1 MKSAG
6 ILSTSGKSKSKRSYV
21 KGSLFF
27 LLLHMFNGTSATTTM
42 VTSTPISQSQTVT
55 SNSANSNPST
65 ATEQMTSVALAT
77 TTMVTSTPISQSQTV
92 TSNSANSNPSTATE
106 QMTSV
111 ALATPV
117 SQSHAVT
124 SNPETSTHISA
135 TGQMTSVETQNFTE
149 NITSVHLDSM
159 NTSSLADND
168 TMLSCPE
175 FTCTDDC
182 HAKFM
187 NKTSNPCPPTA
198 SFCELI
204 HQNGSHTV
212 QCSVRCAMPCG
223 NPPVTNCSMGC
234 CNTTDCLNY
243 ALFNMSNSSSTAAP
257 TKSTATPT
265 TIKVTVPPT
274 PANNGKKCQSI
285 KCDGPACYKTTNTLG
300 LVYCP
305 IGQDYCMLN
314 KTTSGSTES
323 WQGGCSTDC
332 RKATACSTTV
342 TTCYLECC
350 NATVSASCLKLT
362 GDLNMPSSAP
372 RGPQS
377 TLLLTASLVMLWM
390 MKVLT

>member
-1 MKSAG
+1 MLFPSSTLKMTSAG
-6 ILSTSGKSKSKRSYV
+6 ILSTSGKRKSKRSYV

-27 LLLHMFNGTSATTTM
+27 LLLHMFNGTSATDGTVTT
-42 VTSTPISQSQTVT
+42 VPSPVT
-55 SNSANSNPST
+55 SNTEIST
-65 ATEQMTSVALAT
+65 ASATTGHMTSVALVSNDPT
-77 TTMVTSTPISQSQTV
+77 TALTATPI
-92 TSNSANSNPSTATE
+92 
-106 QMTSV
+106 
-111 ALATPV
+111 

-124 SNPETSTHISA
+124 SNPETSTHINA
-135 TGQMTSVETQNFTE
+135 TEQMTSVETQNFTE
-149 NITSVHLDSM
+149 NITSEHLDSM

-175 FTCTDDC
+175 FTCTNDC

-187 NKTSNPCPPTA
+187 NRTLNPCPPAA

-204 HQNGSHTV
+204 HQNGSHSV
-212 QCSVRCAMPCG
+212 QCSVRCAMSCG
-223 NPPVTNCSMGC
+223 NPPVTNCSLGC
-234 CNTTDCLNY
+234 CNTTDCLNH
-243 ALFNMSNSSSTAAP
+243 ALFNMSNSFSTPAP
-257 TKSTATPT
+257 TKSTATPA

-274 PANNGKKCQSI
+274 PANNGKKCHSI
-285 KCDGPACYKTTNTLG
+285 KCDGAACYKTTNAFG

-314 KTTSGSTES
+314 KTTTGTTES

-332 RKATACSTTV
+332 RKAQACSTTV
-342 TTCYLECC
+342 TTCHLECC
-350 NATVSASCLKLT
+350 NATVSSSCLKLT
-362 GDLNMPSSAP
+362 GDLNMPSSAT